1 MNLTGV
7 PIIITFCYIVGEIY
21 KKMFNKKK
29 KLYKLIPIFMIILGG
44 FMGVLLYFA
53 DPTMILES
61 NNIYKAIV
69 IGITSGATSTCTNQ
83 VVKQLNKQN

>member
-7 PIIITFCYIVGEIY
+7 PIIITLCYIIGEIY
-21 KKMFNKKK
+21 KKIFNKKK
-29 KLYKLIPIFMIILGG
+29 TLYKLIPIFMIILGG
-44 FMGVLLYFA
+44 VMGVLLYLA
-53 DPTMILES
+53 DPILILDS
-61 NNIYKAIV
+61 KNIYQAII